1 MTDRPTDRPSLTVG
15 LRQQQ
20 PFHDDASHPQDNELV
35 VPSDDDN
42 GRMAAAAATASKL
55 LPGKVGAVT
64 DE

>member
-1 MTDRPTDRPSLTVG
+1 MTDATDRDRLTVG
-15 LRQQQ
+15 LRQQ